1 MKLPLD
7 RAWIERHLPHQGRM
21 SVLDE
26 IVAVDETTVRAI
38 ARRHRDSDHPL
49 RVAGV
54 LPAVCGIEFGAQAA
68 AAHGAASAGTPSG
81 AGFLASVRSVRL
93 HVRRLD
99 DIAGDLQVD
108 AQQIAAGS
116 AGVLYS
122 FAVSGDGRLL
132 VEGRVTVAFVR

>member
-1 MKLPLD
+1 MNLPLD

-21 SVLDE
+21 SLLDE

-38 ARRHRDSDHPL
+38 ARGHRERDHPL
-49 RVAGV
+49 RVAGA

-68 AAHGAASAGTPSG
+68 AAHGAACAGTPSG
-81 AGFLASVRSVRL
+81 AGYLAGVRSVVL
-93 HVRRLD
+93 HVGRLD
-99 DIAGDLQVD
+99 DIAGELQVD
-108 AQQIAAGS
+108 AKQIAAGN

-122 FAVSGDGRLL
+122 FTVSGDGRLL